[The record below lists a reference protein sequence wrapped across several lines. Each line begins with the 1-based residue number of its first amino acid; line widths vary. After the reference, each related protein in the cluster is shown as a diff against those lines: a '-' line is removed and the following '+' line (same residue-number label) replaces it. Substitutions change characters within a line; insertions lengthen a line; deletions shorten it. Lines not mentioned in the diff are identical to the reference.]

1 MREEDLLNK
10 DNRLQVI
17 KDIKSDENKRRKNE
31 HLRRFEIYQERQ
43 GPYIEDRLLS
53 EFDKGTVDDM
63 RKILS
68 INLAP
73 RIINAQASLYTN
85 EVERLFTEVTEKQ
98 EEQCE
103 NLYRLAKSNRK
114 FKKSNRYFKLSD
126 QNLMQVIPSKG
137 VIELR
142 PILQHLYD
150 VVPDEN
156 DNEIPMAVIL
166 STFDKSEAIQD
177 LQDTAGTKSKL
188 GTSDSTGTFDQ
199 RIDGVNQV
207 IADGDDYQASLERYI
222 VWTNSFHF
230 TMNGLG
236 HITSEK
242 TDNPIGI
249 LPFVDVADD
258 KDQEY
263 FCRKGNNTIDF
274 VLDFGLLLS
283 DTANIHRMQSYA
295 QAIVSAEKMPQDM
308 RLGPNRVMFLKINP
322 QVPEISPKFE
332 FVAPN
337 VDLNSSLDLLEVYLK
352 LFMSSKGLDP
362 KMISSKSEGQ
372 TFASGLDR
380 LLHMIQLFESTK
392 DDMDLFTDVEASV
405 FEILVKWSNLFQNVK
420 DGLKPDL
427 KIATIPETARMEVIY
442 KEPSMIKSQKEI
454 EDSVFRQLDEG
465 LMSRTEAVAKI
476 RGISEDAAAEIVK
489 DLDQLIIDSVNNNA
503 TDKKL
508 DENED
513 LKQPLE
519 S

>member
-1 MREEDLLNK
+1 MLEKDLLNIEY
-10 DNRLQVI
+10 RLKII

-43 GPYIEDRLLS
+43 GPYIEDKLLG
-53 EFDKGTVDDM
+53 EFDKTTVDDM

-73 RIINAQASLYTN
+73 RIIDAQASLYTN
-85 EVERLFTEVTEKQ
+85 EVEREFLNMNEVQ
-98 EEQCE
+98 ERQCI
-103 NLYRLAKSNRK
+103 NLYKKAKSNRK
-114 FKKSNRYFKLSD
+114 FKKCNRYFKLSD
-126 QNLMQVIPSKG
+126 QNLMQLIPSDG
-137 VIELR
+137 VIEMR

-156 DNEIPMAVIL
+156 NNEKAMAVIL

-177 LQDTAGTKSKL
+177 LQNTAGTKSKL
-188 GTSDSTGTFDQ
+188 GTSNSMGTFDQ
-199 RIDGVNQV
+199 RIDGKDQT
-207 IADGDDYQASLERYI
+207 IADGDDYKSRLEKYI
-222 VWTNSFHF
+222 VWSGLYHF

-236 HITSEK
+236 EVTSEE

-263 FCRKGNNTIDF
+263 FCRKGNNTIEF

-308 RLGPNRVMFLKINP
+308 RLGPNRVMFLKLNAQRPELNP
-322 QVPEISPKFE
+322 TFQ

-337 VDLNSSLDLLEVYLK
+337 IDLNSSLDLLEVYLK
-352 LFMSSKGLDP
+352 LFMTSKGLDP
-362 KMISSKSEGQ
+362 KMISSKSDGQ

-380 LLHMIQLFESTK
+380 LLYMIQQFEATK
-392 DDMDLFTDVEASV
+392 DDMDLFTDVEESV
-405 FEILVKWSNLFQNVK
+405 FNIMIKWSNLLQTVQ
-420 DGLKPDL
+420 DGLKPEL
-427 KIATIPETARMEVIY
+427 KLATIPDAAKMEVIY
-442 KEPSMIKSQKEI
+442 KEPSMLKSQSEI

-465 LMSRTEAVAKI
+465 LMSRVEAVAQI
-476 RGISEDAAAEIVK
+476 RGISDEKAEEVVK
-489 DLDQLIIDSVNNNA
+489 ELDKLI
-503 TDKKL
+503 TD
-508 DENED
+508 NII
-513 LKQPLE
+513 KQPLE
-519 S
+519 EESLQDNEVIL